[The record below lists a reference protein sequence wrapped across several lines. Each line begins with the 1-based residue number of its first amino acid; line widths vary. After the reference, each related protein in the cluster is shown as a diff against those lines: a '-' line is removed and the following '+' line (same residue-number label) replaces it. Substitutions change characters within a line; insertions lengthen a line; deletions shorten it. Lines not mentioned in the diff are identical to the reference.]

1 MFPKCDKRRPIT
13 FYTLKL
19 SHEYFNTLH
28 YLIILR
34 SFVSQQTARYQTFD
48 IFDIRIFF
56 TKYHES
62 GIQFIIYKRIQRGDE
77 RYNYSKD
84 RSEPF
89 GHFARGWI
97 YPCAVLTFSLYDS
110 GLRARPSIHTYVY
123 THTHAHTHTVR
134 YEGKEGVAKCA
145 HATHFQ
151 VGRTIEYLSIRRRWI
166 EITTDRNGRRKD
178 WEDTSGW
185 DWGDTRARAIAKN
198 CRGPWYLNIDDE
210 LGRSWGWDSIKILPI
225 FRATADPGDQRSFSQ
240 LPSAGKP

>member
-19 SHEYFNTLH
+19 SREYFNTLH

-110 GLRARPSIHTYVY
+110 GLRARPSIHTYICIHPHTR
-123 THTHAHTHTVR
+123 THTLYDMKARKGSRNVR
-134 YEGKEGVAKCA
+134 TRHISKSVERSNISRFDDGESKLPQIEMEDERIERIRLDGIEGIRGREQSRKIVADLD
-145 HATHFQ
+145 
-151 VGRTIEYLSIRRRWI
+151 IWI
-166 EITTDRNGRRKD
+166 STT
-178 WEDTSGW
+178 
-185 DWGDTRARAIAKN
+185 
-198 CRGPWYLNIDDE
+198 
-210 LGRSWGWDSIKILPI
+210 SWGEVGGGI
-225 FRATADPGDQRSFSQ
+225 R
-240 LPSAGKP
+240 